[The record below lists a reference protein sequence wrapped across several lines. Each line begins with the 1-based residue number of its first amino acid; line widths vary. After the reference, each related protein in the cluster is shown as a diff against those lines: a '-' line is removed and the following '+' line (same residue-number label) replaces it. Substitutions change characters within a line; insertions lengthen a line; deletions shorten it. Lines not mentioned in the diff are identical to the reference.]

1 MKNPRHR
8 NAARSVILLTAC
20 FLIGACLGDEKLD
33 REAAH
38 QMLSA
43 GTMTA
48 ETFMRRWTRGE
59 LSKMVAMLDAE
70 TARQLGAFASG
81 EGGKADP
88 EAALAA
94 IWPMVTQGGAFSG
107 QIQCHSSLYS
117 KQKRQAPMGCDL
129 TFTTGKQ
136 TFRTA
141 RKILVGHDVASE
153 CSIGLGN
160 RQVTLQLRID
170 LIEDEWRVFH
180 VSALLDKGRRLA
192 FGREGVDLPK
202 YPTQPASAT
211 HHE

>member
-1 MKNPRHR
+1 MKNSRNR
-8 NAARSVILLTAC
+8 NAALVGVFLIAC
-20 FLIGACLGDEKLD
+20 FFVGACQGDEKLD
-33 REAAH
+33 RETAGK
-38 QMLSA
+38 MLSV

-59 LSKMVAMLDAE
+59 LQKAVAMLDAE

-81 EGGKADP
+81 EGGTADP
-88 EAALAA
+88 AAALAA
-94 IWPMVTQGGAFSG
+94 IWSMATSGDAFSG
-107 QIQCHSSLYS
+107 QIQCRSSLYS
-117 KQKRQAPMGCDL
+117 KQKRVSPMGCDL
-129 TFTTGKQ
+129 TFTKGKQ

-160 RQVTLQLRID
+160 RQMTLQLRID

-202 YPTQPASAT
+202 YPTQPPSAT
-211 HHE
+211 HH